1 MPAGITFRPW
11 NAGAAPL
18 RPREHVVPGD
28 RETPINGDFYAN
40 LKAQAWWQMRLRFE
54 RTDKAVTAD
63 VEAQYRSW
71 RRSGPPLNIAAV
83 AIARALG
90 VDLIARDDRQ
100 AIETRELSP
109 TRPTLALLS
118 ADVAMPIA
126 GGETA
131 AASRA
136 ILQRLKDMS

>member
-1 MPAGITFRPW
+1 V
-11 NAGAAPL
+11 L
-18 RPREHVVPGD
+18 
-28 RETPINGDFYAN
+28 
-40 LKAQAWWQMRLRFE
+40 
-54 RTDKAVTAD
+54 AD

-90 VDLIARDDRQ
+90 VDLVTRDDNRSV
-100 AIETRELSP
+100 ETRDLSP
-109 TRPTLALLS
+109 AQPTLARLS
-118 ADVAMPIA
+118 ADVAMPVA
-126 GGETA
+126 GGDTA